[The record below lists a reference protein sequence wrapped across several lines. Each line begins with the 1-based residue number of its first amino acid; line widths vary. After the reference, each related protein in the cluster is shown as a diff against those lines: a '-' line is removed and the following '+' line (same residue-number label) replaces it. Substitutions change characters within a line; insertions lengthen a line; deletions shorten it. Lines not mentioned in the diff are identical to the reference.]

1 MRLGKLSDSIL
12 KRTVLKQ
19 IKNRRSEILSGAGVG
34 EDCAI
39 FALSTDKFAACTE
52 EYTVKDR
59 QDMIRAIYKSTNNL
73 AAAGAEPVAVMLSI
87 ILPERASEEKLKK
100 LMDGAAQAAA
110 ELNIQIA
117 GGHTTVSKYVSEKLA
132 VVTAY
137 GRYATDVQKQ
147 SAVGST
153 FAMDTQNTDTV
164 CLASGSDNKAGGSK
178 FYTTKGAKPGQDI
191 VISKW
196 IGLEGTAI
204 LAGLKK
210 DEMLARYPEYLI
222 DEAASF
228 DKYLSV
234 IPEAATAMKSG
245 VCVMHDASEGGI
257 MATLWE
263 LAESSG
269 VGLNIDMRKLPIRQE
284 TVEVCEFCDVNP
296 YELLSGGCL
305 VMTIEDGNGL
315 VEALNRENIPAVVVG
330 KITDSNDRIITNGE
344 EKRYLDKP
352 KMDEIHRF
360 V

>member
-19 IKNRRSEILSGAGVG
+19 IKNRRSEVLCGAGIG

-39 FALSTDKFAACTE
+39 FALSGDKFATSVV

-73 AAAGAEPVAVMLSI
+73 ATAGAEPVAVMLSI

-100 LMDGAAQAAA
+100 LMDGAAQAAG

-137 GRYATDVQKQ
+137 GLYKEES
-147 SAVGST
+147 SA
-153 FAMDTQNTDTV
+153 
-164 CLASGSDNKAGGSK
+164 LKPL
-178 FYTTKGAKPGQDI
+178 TTKGAKPGQDI

-196 IGLEGTAI
+196 IGLEGTAV
-204 LAGLKK
+204 LANKKK

-269 VGLNIDMRKLPIRQE
+269 VGLSIDMKKLPIRQE

-305 VMTIEDGNGL
+305 VMTTEDGNAL
-315 VEALNRENIPAVVVG
+315 VDALLQQDIPAVVVG
-330 KITDSNDRIITNGE
+330 KITDSNDRIIVNGE

-352 KMDEIHRF
+352 KTDEIYRYS
-360 V
+360 

>member
-19 IKNRRSEILSGAGVG
+19 IKNRRSEVLCGAGIG

-39 FALSTDKFAACTE
+39 FALPGDRFATCVE

-73 AAAGAEPVAVMLSI
+73 ATAGAEPVAVMLSI

-100 LMDGAAQAAA
+100 LMDGAAQAAR

-137 GRYATDVQKQ
+137 GMYSETE
-147 SAVGST
+147 ST
-153 FAMDTQNTDTV
+153 R
-164 CLASGSDNKAGGSK
+164 LL
-178 FYTTKGAKPGQDI
+178 TTKGAKPGQDI

-204 LAGLKK
+204 LANLKK
-210 DEMLARYPEYLI
+210 EEMLARYPEYLI

-269 VGLNIDMRKLPIRQE
+269 VGLSIDMKKLPIRQE

-305 VMTIEDGNGL
+305 VMTTEDGNAL
-315 VEALNRENIPAVVVG
+315 AEALLQQDIPAVVVG
-330 KITDSNDRIITNGE
+330 KITDSNDRIIINGE

-352 KMDEIHRF
+352 KTDEIYRF

>member
-19 IKNRRSEILSGAGVG
+19 IKNRRSEVLCGAGIG

-39 FALSTDKFAACTE
+39 FALPGDKFATSVE

-73 AAAGAEPVAVMLSI
+73 ATAGAEPVAVMLSI

-100 LMDGAAQAAA
+100 LMDGAAQAAR

-137 GRYATDVQKQ
+137 GIYSEETD
-147 SAVGST
+147 ARP
-153 FAMDTQNTDTV
+153 F
-164 CLASGSDNKAGGSK
+164 
-178 FYTTKGAKPGQDI
+178 TTKGAKPGQDI

-204 LAGLKK
+204 LANRKK
-210 DEMLARYPEYLI
+210 EEMLARYPEYLI

-269 VGLNIDMRKLPIRQE
+269 VGLSIDMKKLPIRQE

-296 YELLSGGCL
+296 YELISGGCL
-305 VMTIEDGNGL
+305 VMTAEDGNAL
-315 VEALNRENIPAVVVG
+315 VDALLQQDIPAVVVG
-330 KITDSNDRIITNGE
+330 KITDSNDRIIVNGE

>member
-1 MRLGKLSDSIL
+1 MRLGKVSDSIL

-19 IKNRRSEILSGAGVG
+19 IKNRRCEILSGAGLG

-39 FALSTDKFAACTE
+39 FALDGGNLATCVE
-52 EYTVKDR
+52 EYTVADR

-73 AAAGAEPVAVMLSI
+73 ATAGAEPMAIMLSI

-100 LMDGAAQAAA
+100 LMDGAAQAAR

-117 GGHTTVSKYVSEKLA
+117 GGHTTVSKYVAQKLA

-137 GRYATDVQKQ
+137 GVYAKDVDGESFKP
-147 SAVGST
+147 
-153 FAMDTQNTDTV
+153 
-164 CLASGSDNKAGGSK
+164 L
-178 FYTTKGAKPGQDI
+178 TTKGAKSGQDI
-191 VISKW
+191 VMSKW

-204 LAGLKK
+204 LAQRKK
-210 DEMLARYPEYLI
+210 EEMLARYPEYFI
-222 DEAASF
+222 DEAAGF

-269 VGLNIDMRKLPIRQE
+269 VGLSIDMKKLPIRQE

-305 VMTIEDGNGL
+305 VMVAEDGAGL
-315 VEALNRENIPAVVVG
+315 VEALAEQNIPAVVVG
-330 KITDSNDRIITNGE
+330 KITDSNDRIIYNGE
-344 EKRYLDKP
+344 EKRFLDKP
-352 KMDEIHRF
+352 KMDEVHRF

>member
-19 IKNRRSEILSGAGVG
+19 IKNRRSEVLCGAGIG

-39 FALSTDKFAACTE
+39 FALSGDKFATSVV

-73 AAAGAEPVAVMLSI
+73 ATAGAEPVAVMLSV

-100 LMDGAAQAAA
+100 LMDGAAQAAR
-110 ELNIQIA
+110 ELNVQIA

-137 GRYATDVQKQ
+137 GMYKEE
-147 SAVGST
+147 SS
-153 FAMDTQNTDTV
+153 F
-164 CLASGSDNKAGGSK
+164 LKPL
-178 FYTTKGAKPGQDI
+178 TTKGAKPGQDI

-196 IGLEGTAI
+196 IGLEGTAV
-204 LAGLKK
+204 LANMKK
-210 DEMLARYPEYLI
+210 EEMLARYPEYLI

-234 IPEAATAMKSG
+234 IPEAATAIKSG

-269 VGLNIDMRKLPIRQE
+269 VGLSIDMKKLPIRQE

-305 VMTIEDGNGL
+305 VMTTEDGNAL
-315 VEALNRENIPAVVVG
+315 VEALAEQDIPAVVVG
-330 KITDSNDRIITNGE
+330 KITDSNDRIIVNGE

-352 KMDEIHRF
+352 KTDEIYRYS
-360 V
+360 

>member
-19 IKNRRSEILSGAGVG
+19 IKNRRSEILSGAGIG

-39 FALSTDKFAACTE
+39 FQLSDGNLATCVE
-52 EYTVKDR
+52 EYTVADR
-59 QDMIRAIYKSTNNL
+59 QDMIRAIYKSANNL
-73 AAAGAEPVAVMLSI
+73 ATAGAEPVAVMLSI

-100 LMDGAAQAAA
+100 LMDGAAQAAR

-117 GGHTTVSKYVSEKLA
+117 GGHTTVSKYVTQKLA

-137 GRYATDVQKQ
+137 GKLPEGR
-147 SAVGST
+147 
-153 FAMDTQNTDTV
+153 FI
-164 CLASGSDNKAGGSK
+164 
-178 FYTTKGAKPGQDI
+178 TTKGAKPGQDI

-196 IGLEGTAI
+196 IGLEGTAM
-204 LAGLKK
+204 LAQLKK
-210 DEMLARYPEYLI
+210 EEMLGRYPQYFIE
-222 DEAASF
+222 EAAGF

-269 VGLNIDMRKLPIRQE
+269 VGLSIDMKKLPIRQE

-305 VMTIEDGNGL
+305 VMTTEDGNGL
-315 VEALNRENIPAVVVG
+315 VEALAEQNISAVVVG
-330 KITDSNDRIITNGE
+330 KITDSNDRIIYNGE
-344 EKRYLDKP
+344 EKRFLDKP
-352 KMDEIHRF
+352 KMDEIYRYR
-360 V
+360 